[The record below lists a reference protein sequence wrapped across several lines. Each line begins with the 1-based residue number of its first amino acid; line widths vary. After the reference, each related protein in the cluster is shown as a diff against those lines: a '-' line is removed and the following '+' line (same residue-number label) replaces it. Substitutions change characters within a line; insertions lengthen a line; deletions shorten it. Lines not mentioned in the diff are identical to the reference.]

1 MKTGLKVVSMLE
13 LIIGIVILLFG
24 LINIVLFAA
33 GDGAGVSVAVLFVAG
48 DGAGDSV
55 AGLLMLS
62 LFLLIL
68 NGIFDIICG
77 ILGLRAANHPSK
89 AAPAVIFG
97 GIALI
102 LAVIS
107 LIRNVSIAEA
117 VSCIIPVL
125 YFIFALNVKK
135 G

>member
-1 MKTGLKVVSMLE
+1 MFS
-13 LIIGIVILLFG
+13 II
-24 LINIVLFAA
+24 
-33 GDGAGVSVAVLFVAG
+33 
-48 DGAGDSV
+48 
-55 AGLLMLS
+55 
-62 LFLLIL
+62 LLIL
-68 NGIFDIICG
+68 NGIFDIITG

-135 G
+135 S

>member
-1 MKTGLKVVSMLE
+1 MKTGLKVVSILE
-13 LIIGIVILLFG
+13 LIAGVLTILLG

-33 GDGAGVSVAVLFVAG
+33 GDGAGA
-48 DGAGDSV
+48 SV
-55 AGLLMLS
+55 AGLLMYS
-62 LFLLIL
+62 IILLIL
-68 NGIFDIICG
+68 NGIFDIITG